1 MQKLYF
7 IIKSLIYHL
16 IFPVSLCIE
25 LLLAGVFILW
35 FLKKKRLGNILIISG
50 LILLVLFSTY
60 SFPSFLLQRLEN
72 KYPPMTDSDIS
83 SKYSDIRYIVVLGGG
98 ISYSEGLP
106 ITSQFY
112 PSSLVRIAEG
122 MRLYFQLNKNRNYVK
137 LIVSGGGHYSVTS
150 AELMARLSEE
160 FGIKKEDI
168 IIEKDSFTTYHEAIN
183 IKPMVK
189 DERFF
194 LVTSAGHMPRSMA
207 LFKNIGLH
215 PIAVP
220 TDHCVDED
228 KEHDWLLPSA
238 DNLKK
243 MELAS
248 YEYFGF
254 IKEKLAGHM

>member
-1 MQKLYF
+1 MAKYILLKWLLYLF
-7 IIKSLIYHL
+7 F
-16 IFPVSLCIE
+16 FPISLCIE
-25 LLLAGVFILW
+25 ILIAGILVSW
-35 FLKKKRLGNILIISG
+35 LTNKKRLGNIFIISG
-50 LILLVLFSTY
+50 VILLVLFSTY
-60 SFPSFLLQRLEN
+60 SFPSYLLQRLEY
-72 KYPPMTDSDIS
+72 KYLPLTDSDII

-98 ISYSEGLP
+98 ISYSERLP

-122 MRLYFQLNKNRNYVK
+122 VRLYLKLNKDNAVK
-137 LIVSGGGHYSVTS
+137 LIVSGGGNYPVTS

-168 IIEKDSFTTYHEAIN
+168 IIEKNSYTTYDEAIN

-220 TDHCVDED
+220 TDHWVDED

-238 DNLKK
+238 DNFKK
-243 MELAS
+243 MELAF

>member
-1 MQKLYF
+1 VPEFYT
-7 IIKSLIYHL
+7 IIKSIIYYL
-16 IFPVSLCIE
+16 VFPVSICIE
-25 LLLAGVFILW
+25 LLSAGIFVLW
-35 FLKKKRLGNILIISG
+35 FLSKKRLGNVLIISG

-60 SFPSFLLQRLEN
+60 YFPSFMLQRLEY
-72 KYPPMTDSDIS
+72 KYPPLTDSDIS

-98 ISYSEGLP
+98 IAYSERLP
-106 ITSQFY
+106 ITSQLH

-122 MRLYFQLNKNRNYVK
+122 VRLYYKLSKDSAMK
-137 LIVSGGGHYSVTS
+137 LIVSGGGNYPVTS

-168 IIEKDSFTTYHEAIN
+168 IIEKDSFTTYDEAIN
-183 IKPMVK
+183 IKPVVK
-189 DERFF
+189 EERFF

-220 TDHCVDED
+220 TDHWVDEE
-228 KEHDWLLPSA
+228 KGHDWILPSA

-248 YEYFGF
+248 YEYLGF

>member
-1 MQKLYF
+1 MQEFYI

-16 IFPVSLCIE
+16 FFPVSLCIE
-25 LLLAGVFILW
+25 ILLAGFIILW
-35 FLKKKRLGNILIISG
+35 FLKKKRLGNIFLISG
-50 LILLVLFSTY
+50 VILLVLFSTY
-60 SFPSFLLQRLEN
+60 SFPSYLLQRLEY
-72 KYPPMTDSDIS
+72 KYPPLTDSDIN

-98 ISYSEGLP
+98 ITYSERLP

-122 MRLYFQLNKNRNYVK
+122 IRLYLKLNQDSSVK
-137 LIVSGGGHYSVTS
+137 LIVSGGGNYPVTS
-150 AELMARLSEE
+150 AELMARLSEGV
-160 FGIKKEDI
+160 GIKKEDI
-168 IIEKDSFTTYHEAIN
+168 IIEKDSYTTYDEAIN
-183 IKPMVK
+183 IKPVVK
-189 DERFF
+189 EERFF

-220 TDHCVDED
+220 TDHWVDEE
-228 KEHDWLLPSA
+228 KGHDWLLPSA

-248 YEYFGF
+248 YEYLGF